1 MSSGSN
7 TKKDPQMQ
15 NMIAFQVAQAV
26 QQQQEQQQQQ
36 QQPALNAEEKAI
48 LEAYKA
54 RLRVELAKGK
64 QEEREDPYAGKSR

>member
-26 QQQQEQQQQQ
+26 QQQQE
-36 QQPALNAEEKAI
+36 PALNAEEKDI

-64 QEEREDPYAGKSR
+64 QEEREDPYAGKSRY

>member
-15 NMIAFQVAQAV
+15 NMTAFQVAQAV
-26 QQQQEQQQQQ
+26 QQQQE
-36 QQPALNAEEKAI
+36 QPALNAEEKAI

-64 QEEREDPYAGKSR
+64 QEEREDPYAGKAR